1 MNHAVE
7 IKNLRREYP
16 EFILEDIDLDIP
28 AGYITGVIGPNG
40 AGKTT
45 TIKLIMGLIE
55 RDKGNIKVLGLDNLV
70 NEIEIKNRVGYIGEE
85 QYFYELHS
93 ALWTG
98 RFVSYFYKNWDAAKF
113 ENLLKKFELPP
124 KKKIKSYSKGMKVKL
139 SLAIA
144 LSHEPEIIILD
155 EPTSGLDPVVRHD
168 LLDML
173 EDTAR
178 SGKTVIISSHI
189 TDDIT
194 RIADYVAYMIQGKIR
209 LFESKD
215 ALLSGWKRIHIKKG
229 AWDPGIVSSLENVS
243 EHMFGITGVT
253 KDYNEIK
260 DKLSQGMASGEIKI
274 ENVDLDDILIS
285 MVGEE

>member
-1 MNHAVE
+1 MHNAIE
-7 IKNLRREYP
+7 IRNLRKEYP
-16 EFILEDIDLDIP
+16 EFVLENLDLNIP

-55 RDKGNIKVLGLDNLV
+55 RNKGDIKVLGMDNLL

-93 ALWTG
+93 ANWTG
-98 RFVSYFYKNWDAAKF
+98 NFVSHFYKNWDADKF
-113 ENLLKKFELPP
+113 MNLLKKFELPP
-124 KKKIKSYSKGMKVKL
+124 KKRIKSYSKGMKVKL

-155 EPTSGLDPVVRHD
+155 EPTSGLDPVVRFD
-168 LLDML
+168 LLEIL

-194 RIADYVAYMIQGKIR
+194 RIADYVAYMIQGKIS

-229 AWDPGIVSSLENVS
+229 ALDNEILSALENVS

-253 KDYNEIK
+253 KDYLKIK
-260 DKLSQGMASGEIKI
+260 AKLSQGLASGDIKI
-274 ENVDLDDILIS
+274 ENVGLDDILIS
-285 MVGEE
+285 MVEEE

>member
-1 MNHAVE
+1 MKNAVE
-7 IKNLRREYP
+7 IKNLRKEYS
-16 EFILEDIDLDIP
+16 EFVLEDINLNIP
-28 AGYITGVIGPNG
+28 TGYITGLIGPNG

-55 RDKGNIKVLGLDNLV
+55 RDRGDIKVLGLDNLL

-93 ALWTG
+93 ADWTG
-98 RFVSYFYKNWDAAKF
+98 KFVSHFYKNWDAEKF
-113 ENLLKKFELPP
+113 MNLLKKFELPP
-124 KKKIKSYSKGMKVKL
+124 KKRIKSYSKGMKVKL

-144 LSHEPEIIILD
+144 FSHEPEIIILD
-155 EPTSGLDPVVRHD
+155 EPTSGLDPVVRRD
-168 LLDML
+168 ILDFL
-173 EDTAR
+173 EETTR

-215 ALLSGWKRIHIKKG
+215 TLLSDWKRIHIKKVEVNKE
-229 AWDPGIVSSLENVS
+229 IVAYLENIE

-253 KDYNEIK
+253 KDYPKIK
-260 DKLSQGMASGEIKI
+260 DELSEAVASGDIKI
-274 ENVDLDDILIS
+274 ENVVLDDILIS
-285 MVGEE
+285 LVEEE